1 MRIVTYNAYGLQ
13 GYPSEEA
20 LKDLGSIGSEA
31 HLDHF
36 VKVFAELDADILGIE
51 EGVTAPMMKG
61 IAQRLGYHLATF
73 ASPTAFPGH
82 VLSRYPILQSRT
94 FGHFDPT
101 VELVPFSRTA
111 GAALLDMDGEQVWVV
126 VIHLHPGD
134 VAMRE
139 READLLKEHVEE
151 LMPVAEQVVV
161 VGDFNCDVEERV
173 HEHLKGLDFVNTM
186 EEVGGGV
193 QLTMDTV
200 GINEWRIDHIYASA
214 ALAASLQ
221 HAMVVRGAGFR
232 DDGPQVGGLWVH
244 SDHLPVV
251 AEFAIER
258 VYY

>member
-1 MRIVTYNAYGLQ
+1 MRIVTYNVYGLQ
-13 GYPSEEA
+13 GYPAQEA
-20 LKDLGSIGSEA
+20 SRDMGELGSEDRI
-31 HLDHF
+31 DHF
-36 VKVFAELDADILGIE
+36 VKVFAELDADIIGIE
-51 EGVTAPMMKG
+51 EGVTAPMMKK
-61 IAQRLGYHLATF
+61 IAQRLDCHLATF

-94 FGHFDPT
+94 FSHFDPT

-111 GAALLDMDGEQVWVV
+111 GAALLDVDGEQVWVV

-173 HEHLKGLDFVNTM
+173 HEHLKGLDFVNAM
-186 EEVGGGV
+186 AEVGGGV

-214 ALAASLQ
+214 ALAARLQ

-232 DDGPQVGGLWVH
+232 DDGPQVEGLWVH

-251 AEFAIER
+251 AEFTIER
-258 VYY
+258 V

>member
-1 MRIVTYNAYGLQ
+1 MRIVTYNVYGLQ
-13 GYPSEEA
+13 GYPAQEA
-20 LKDLGSIGSEA
+20 SRDMGELGSEDRI
-31 HLDHF
+31 DHF
-36 VKVFAELDADILGIE
+36 VKVFAELDADIIGIE
-51 EGVTAPMMKG
+51 EGVTAPMMKK
-61 IAQRLGYHLATF
+61 IAQRLDCHLATF

-94 FGHFDPT
+94 FSHFDPT

-111 GAALLDMDGEQVWVV
+111 GAALLDVDGEQVWVV

-151 LMPVAEQVVV
+151 LMPVAEQGVV

-173 HEHLKGLDFVNTM
+173 HEHLKGLDFVNAM
-186 EEVGGGV
+186 AEVGGGV

-214 ALAASLQ
+214 ALAARLQ

-232 DDGPQVGGLWVH
+232 DDGPQVEGLWVH

-258 VYY
+258 V

>member
-1 MRIVTYNAYGLQ
+1 
-13 GYPSEEA
+13 
-20 LKDLGSIGSEA
+20 
-31 HLDHF
+31 
-36 VKVFAELDADILGIE
+36 
-51 EGVTAPMMKG
+51 
-61 IAQRLGYHLATF
+61 
-73 ASPTAFPGH
+73 FPGH

-94 FGHFDPT
+94 FSHFDPT

-111 GAALLDMDGEQVWVV
+111 GAALLDVDGEQVWVV

-173 HEHLKGLDFVNTM
+173 HEHLKGLDFVNAM
-186 EEVGGGV
+186 AEVGGGV

-214 ALAASLQ
+214 ALAARLQ

-232 DDGPQVGGLWVH
+232 DDGPQVEGLWVH

-258 VYY
+258 V

>member
-1 MRIVTYNAYGLQ
+1 MRIVTYNVYGLQ
-13 GYPSEEA
+13 GYPAQEA
-20 LKDLGSIGSEA
+20 SRDMGELGSEDRI
-31 HLDHF
+31 DHF
-36 VKVFAELDADILGIE
+36 VKVFAELDADIIGIE
-51 EGVTAPMMKG
+51 EGVTAPMMKK
-61 IAQRLGYHLATF
+61 IAQRLDCHLATF

-94 FGHFDPT
+94 FSHFDPT

-111 GAALLDMDGEQVWVV
+111 GAALLDVDGEQVWVV

-173 HEHLKGLDFVNTM
+173 HEHLKGLDFVNAM
-186 EEVGGGV
+186 AEVGGGV

-214 ALAASLQ
+214 ALAARLQ
-221 HAMVVRGAGFR
+221 QAMVVRGAGFR
-232 DDGPQVGGLWVH
+232 DDGPQVEGLWVH

-258 VYY
+258 V

>member
-1 MRIVTYNAYGLQ
+1 MRIVTYNVYGLQ
-13 GYPSEEA
+13 GYPAQEA
-20 LKDLGSIGSEA
+20 SRDMGELGSEDRI
-31 HLDHF
+31 DHF
-36 VKVFAELDADILGIE
+36 VKVFAELDADIIGIE
-51 EGVTAPMMKG
+51 EGVTAPMMKK
-61 IAQRLGYHLATF
+61 IEQRLDCHLATF

-94 FGHFDPT
+94 FSHFDPT

-111 GAALLDMDGEQVWVV
+111 GAALLDVDGEQVWVV

-173 HEHLKGLDFVNTM
+173 HEHLKGLDFVNAM
-186 EEVGGGV
+186 AEVGGGV

-214 ALAASLQ
+214 ALAARLQ

-232 DDGPQVGGLWVH
+232 DDGPQVEGLWVH

-258 VYY
+258 V

>member
-1 MRIVTYNAYGLQ
+1 MRIVTYNVYGLQ
-13 GYPSEEA
+13 GYPAQEA
-20 LKDLGSIGSEA
+20 SRDMGELGSEDRI
-31 HLDHF
+31 DHF
-36 VKVFAELDADILGIE
+36 VKVFAELDADIIGIE
-51 EGVTAPMMKG
+51 EGVTAPMMKK
-61 IAQRLGYHLATF
+61 IAQRLDCHLATF

-94 FGHFDPT
+94 FSHFDPT

-111 GAALLDMDGEQVWVV
+111 GAALLDVDGEQVWVV

-161 VGDFNCDVEERV
+161 MGDFNCDVEERV
-173 HEHLKGLDFVNTM
+173 HEHLKGLDFVNAM
-186 EEVGGGV
+186 AEVGGGV

-214 ALAASLQ
+214 ALAARLQ

-232 DDGPQVGGLWVH
+232 DDGPQVEGLWVH

-258 VYY
+258 V